1 MASGSFAID
10 QLLASLGK
18 AVRGVHQARLDAQT
32 RSALV
37 SFAAYLVRTE
47 GKGEGTARV
56 YKSLC
61 AKALADGADPDN
73 PMMMSA
79 LRALARFRAGQ

>member
-1 MASGSFAID
+1 MPSHSVAID

-18 AVRGVHQARLDAQT
+18 LGRGVHQARLDGQT
-32 RSALV
+32 LDVLERFV
-37 SFAAYLVRTE
+37 SYLVDAE
-47 GKGEGTARV
+47 GKGVDTARV

-61 AKALADGADPDN
+61 AKALAQGADKNN

-79 LRALARFRAGQ
+79 LRALARFRASE